1 MNRIV
6 IAIVLIALSPFEIWA
21 NGLKG
26 LENFMRVATSGKTD
40 FTQVVTSL
48 GKEGQPPR
56 VKKSSG
62 TFEFVRPNRFRFD
75 YQKPFAQT
83 IVADGQTLWLYDV
96 DLNQVTARRQSGALG
111 STPAALIASA
121 TDLKALS
128 VDFVLS
134 DAPDRDGLQW
144 VLAKPRVGDGQLQSI
159 QLGFQ
164 SQANAGA
171 ALKVLEIMDNFG
183 QRSVLTFERFQ
194 INPALPTSAF
204 DFKPPQ
210 GADVIRQ

>member
-1 MNRIV
+1 M
-6 IAIVLIALSPFEIWA
+6 VLIAVSPFEIWA
-21 NGLKG
+21 QGLKS
-26 LENFMRVATSGKTD
+26 LEDFMRATTAGKAD
-40 FTQVVTSL
+40 FTQVVTSP

-62 TFEFVRPNRFRFD
+62 TFEFVRPNRFRFE

-96 DLNQVTARRQSGALG
+96 DLNQVTARRQSGALA

-128 VDFVLS
+128 VDYVLT

-144 VLAKPRVGDGQLQSI
+144 VLAKPRAGDGQLQSI

-164 SQANAGA
+164 PQANAGA

-194 INPALPTSAF
+194 INPVLPTSAF